1 MKKVLILGAGI
12 YQVPLIKK
20 AKEMGCYTI
29 VTSIEGNYPGF
40 KYADKCYYENTTN
53 RERILEIAKEE
64 NIDAILTSGTDVAVT
79 TIGYVCKELALNG
92 VSEESSKLV
101 TDKSLMKD
109 AFFKG
114 GVRTAT
120 HKTVDSI
127 EDAKQAAVEIGF
139 PVMLKCVNSSGSRG
153 VIKVSDVDEV
163 ANAFEYASSVTEKN
177 YIVVEKFIEGYE
189 IGLDGYI
196 IDDNQSLFVPHD
208 KIVYSNGKTNVP
220 IGHIFPCQCSQE
232 LYDDIL
238 EQAKKAVK
246 ALGLSNCFFNM
257 DILINGNEAYIIE
270 VGARTGATC
279 IPELIS
285 LHYNIDFY
293 EMMLNV
299 ALGNAINIVGDP
311 CQASAGQ
318 LLYSEKEGVLERIS
332 YDEMEDVIVQFDVE
346 IGEHISKFQT
356 GNNRIGHMIAADN
369 TIESVLN
376 KLKTMK
382 NHITLEVS

>member
-12 YQVPLIKK
+12 YQVPLIKR
-20 AKEMGCYTI
+20 AKELGLYTI
-29 VTSIEGNYPGF
+29 VTSVEGNYPGF

-64 NIDAILTSGTDVAVT
+64 RIDAILTSGTDVAVT
-79 TIGYVCKELALNG
+79 TIGYVCKELGLNG
-92 VSEESSKLV
+92 VSEESSRLV

-109 AFFKG
+109 AFFRG

-120 HKTVDSI
+120 HKTVDSV
-127 EDAKQAAVEIGF
+127 EDAKKAAVEIGL

-153 VIKVSDVDEV
+153 VVKVTEV
-163 ANAFEYASSVTEKN
+163 EEIEKAFEYATSVTEKN

-196 IDDNQSLFVPHD
+196 IDENQSLFVPHD

-220 IGHIFPCQCSQE
+220 IGHIFPCECSQE

-257 DILINGNEAYIIE
+257 DILVNGTEAYILE
-270 VGARTGATC
+270 VGARVGATC
-279 IPELIS
+279 IPELVS
-285 LHYNIDFY
+285 LHYDIDFY
-293 EMMLNV
+293 EMMLDV
-299 ALGNAINIVGDP
+299 ALGNEIDAVGEP

-318 LLYSEKEGVLERIS
+318 LLYSEKEGVVESIS
-332 YDEMEDVIVQFDVE
+332 YDEMEDVEVQFDVE
-346 IGEHISKFQT
+346 IGESVSKFHT
-356 GNNRIGHMIAADN
+356 GNNRIGHMIAADS
-369 TIESVLN
+369 TIEGALK
-376 KLKTMK
+376 KLETMK
-382 NHITLEVS
+382 THITLEVS